1 MLNYFISITF
11 GHHYLISYKYNFRS
25 TMEIRTLTRAEEEIM
40 RILWQLKK
48 AFVKDILAEMPE
60 PKPAYNTV
68 STIIRILEKKK
79 VVGYTAYGKTHEYY
93 PLITEEEYKRFE
105 MKQLMTNYFDNSLPN
120 LVSFF
125 VKDNDLKT
133 KDLDEI
139 MKLINDHKN
148 E

>member
-1 MLNYFISITF
+1 
-11 GHHYLISYKYNFRS
+11 
-25 TMEIRTLTRAEEEIM
+25 MEIKTLTRAEEEVM

-68 STIIRILEKKK
+68 STIIRILEKKE

-93 PLITEEEYKRFE
+93 PLITEEEYKRYE
-105 MKQLMTNYFDNSLPN
+105 MQQLMTNYFDNSLPN

>member
-1 MLNYFISITF
+1 
-11 GHHYLISYKYNFRS
+11 
-25 TMEIRTLTRAEEEIM
+25 MEIRTLTRAEEEIM

-68 STIIRILEKKK
+68 STIIRILEKKE

-105 MKQLMTNYFDNSLPN
+105 VQNLMSNYFGNSLPN

-125 VKDNDLKT
+125 VKENDLKSR
-133 KDLDEI
+133 DLDEI
-139 MKLINDHKN
+139 MKLINDHKD
-148 E
+148 EQ

>member
-1 MLNYFISITF
+1 
-11 GHHYLISYKYNFRS
+11 
-25 TMEIRTLTRAEEEIM
+25 MEIRTLTRAEEEIM

-68 STIIRILEKKK
+68 STIIRILEKKE
-79 VVGYTAYGKTHEYY
+79 VVGYTAYGKTHEYF
-93 PLITEEEYKRFE
+93 PLISEEEYKRHE
-105 MKQLMTNYFDNSLPN
+105 MQQLMVNYFDNSLPN

-139 MKLINDHKN
+139 MKLINQHKN